1 MPSADPGRSG
11 LIEVNRLVLAPTGVW
26 LPVQVPAPDPSSN
39 RFGNIGYMESL
50 FAQSTDFSLHSAQIE
65 QGIQDLEADYL
76 LSSTRSNLLRVLR
89 ISGGERVLELGS
101 LCGNVTRY
109 LGELDLRVDAVE
121 ADPRLAA
128 LAAIRCA
135 DQANVTVVNA
145 VFDDLELPKHG
156 YDVILLLGVAEH
168 PQHYFRDVPDQ
179 RLGARRLLQ
188 WAAGALTS
196 DGAIVVA
203 MNNRLGLKFMLGF
216 PDEHTA
222 TAYAGIRNYTDDDT
236 QGRSYSKG
244 ELSDML
250 VNAGVGEME
259 FCYAF
264 PDYKLPSVIVTDAY
278 LAASRSGYTH
288 LSGVPSRD
296 YCGHTQIG
304 CDEAALWEAF
314 YREGRVGDYANSFLV
329 VAANR
334 PAGVAQRIAGDFA
347 HISCGHRKR
356 RYRVVTI
363 KPSGEPFVRKL
374 SLISDDPSVAKDSW
388 VNQVLQ
394 DESYIEGT
402 SLSDQWRRSLQ
413 RSPKLSTL
421 LTCFSQ
427 YYALLTRYRDFQ
439 VGDDELLD
447 LLPRNILVDSAGK
460 HIVIDREWRISG
472 PIDLDYIL
480 FRALLYFVNDNRSI
494 VSQVTRDN
502 GICTTKQ
509 FIAYCFEHQHV
520 ELDDRLP
527 AFIAME
533 NRVQRAIR
541 PTTEYTDTANE
552 IEQLIGAKQFFPHL
566 FWSLRGESCGPHNMR
581 SVTASFGLQRQCIEF
596 NLPEEINQLAI
607 VRFDPAKQIGFFHIH
622 RFTLSYEDEGK
633 NRKRFLEFSDSSQ
646 LAEFATLHNIEFGSR
661 YGHDVFYAESANPM
675 FEIFLDGLDQ
685 SMIAGGIRINVE
697 MDWPKSQDY
706 MVLHKSIGQA
716 LSRIK
721 AEKLRIV
728 AENISQVDTIEHLQR
743 KTAWYQDKLSRFEAE
758 TGRLQADLTRIH
770 QSIPWRLLNR
780 LGYYNVKTKR

>member
-11 LIEVNRLVLAPTGVW
+11 LIEVNRLVLAPAGVW
-26 LPVQVPAPDPSSN
+26 RPAQAAALNPLSN
-39 RFGNIGYMESL
+39 RIGNIDYIESL
-50 FAQSTDFSLHSAQIE
+50 IAQSTDFSLHSAQIE

-89 ISGGERVLELGS
+89 FRGGERVLELGS

-109 LGELDLRVDAVE
+109 LGELNLKVDAVE

-128 LAAIRCA
+128 LAATRCA
-135 DQANVTVVNA
+135 DQANVNVVNA
-145 VFDDLELPKHG
+145 VFDDLALPKHG
-156 YDVILLLGVAEH
+156 YDVILLLGVVEY

-179 RLGARRLLQ
+179 RQGAQRLLQ
-188 WAAGALTS
+188 WAADALTPEGAL
-196 DGAIVVA
+196 VVA

-216 PDEHTA
+216 PDEHSA
-222 TAYAGIRNYTDDDT
+222 TAYAGIRGYADDDT
-236 QGRSYSKG
+236 RGRSYSKR
-244 ELSDML
+244 ELRDML
-250 VNAGVGEME
+250 LNAGVGEME

-296 YCGHTQIG
+296 YCGHAQVS

-334 PAGVAQRIAGDFA
+334 RAGIVPRIAGDFA
-347 HISCGHRKR
+347 HISHGHRKR
-356 RYRVVTI
+356 RYRVVTMRPI
-363 KPSGEPFVRKL
+363 GEPVVKKL
-374 SLISDDPSVAKDSW
+374 PLINDDPSAVHDSW
-388 VNQVLQ
+388 VHQVLQ
-394 DESYIEGT
+394 DEPYIEGIP
-402 SLSDQWRRSLQ
+402 LSDQWRQALQ
-413 RSPKLSTL
+413 RSPELSTL

-427 YYALLTRYRDFQ
+427 YYALLTKHRDYQ

-460 HIVIDREWRISG
+460 HIVTDREWRISG
-472 PIDLDYIL
+472 PIDLDYVL

-494 VSQVTRDN
+494 VSQVTQDSSIR
-502 GICTTKQ
+502 TTKRL
-509 FIAYCFEHQHV
+509 IEYCFEHLHV
-520 ELDDRLP
+520 ELDGRL
-527 AFIAME
+527 AEFVAME

-552 IEQLIGAKQFFPHL
+552 IEQLIGAEQFFPHL
-566 FWSLRGESCGPHNMR
+566 FWSLRGEFCGPHNMR
-581 SVTASFGLQRQCIEF
+581 SVTASFGLQRQRIEF
-596 NLPEEINQLAI
+596 SLPEEIEQLAI

-622 RFTLSYEDEGK
+622 RFTLSYDDAEK
-633 NRKRFLEFSDSSQ
+633 NRNTLLEFSDSSQ
-646 LAEFATLHNIEFGSR
+646 LAAFATLHNIEFGSR
-661 YGHDVFYAESANPM
+661 HGHEVFYAKSVNPM
-675 FEIFLDGLDQ
+675 FEIFLNGLDQ

-706 MVLHKSIGQA
+706 MVLHETVGRQ
-716 LSRIK
+716 L
-721 AEKLRIV
+721 LRV
-728 AENISQVDTIEHLQR
+728 ENENISHNNTIEHLQQ
-743 KTAWYQDKLSRFEAE
+743 KISWHEDKLGRVQAE
-758 TGRLQADLTRIH
+758 LARIH

-780 LGYYNVKTKR
+780 LGYFSVKTRR